1 MKKNSNVKRLF
12 PVIIVVW
19 LLICFGAYWFIFQ
32 SPNTSNTEHTQSLDE
47 LGLEALNPPQPMPA
61 FNILQDDGFSAFSTE
76 DLQGKTVIVNLWAT
90 WCPPCR
96 AELPSMNRV
105 WKKLKDKD
113 VYMVAISVS
122 ESADVVDDFRK
133 THPIDFKLALD
144 ISGDM
149 SRSWGMKGLP
159 TTYIIN
165 KQGKIVYRTIGER
178 NWDNEAFIKLI
189 EHSKY

>member
-133 THPIDFKLALD
+133 THPIDFKVALD
-144 ISGDM
+144 MSGDM

-189 EHSKY
+189 EHL